1 MKTIHFKVHSVYS
14 KKDIVRMQ
22 KLATRKNRK
31 RTIIVLVVVLVM
43 YLLLGVL
50 SAVVGGQPVSPLS
63 ILPSGALDL
72 ILMAAM
78 VFTICLMI
86 TAPYFQAHKILKD
99 APGGELKANIY
110 FYDQTFKYGWG
121 NSFSTVAYMDIQEFR
136 VLDDAFFIKAK
147 DLSYWVKKVDFEM
160 GDAERFREFLEE
172 KRK

>member
-14 KKDIVRMQ
+14 KKDVVRMQ
-22 KLATRKNRK
+22 KLATRKNRR

-50 SAVVGGQPVSPLS
+50 SAFLGGRPVTPLS
-63 ILPSGALDL
+63 LLPSGTLDL

-121 NSFSTVAYMDIQEFR
+121 NTFSTIAYMDIQEFR

-147 DLSYWVKKVDFEM
+147 DLSYWIKKADFEM
-160 GDAERFREFLEE
+160 GEAEQFQEFMEA